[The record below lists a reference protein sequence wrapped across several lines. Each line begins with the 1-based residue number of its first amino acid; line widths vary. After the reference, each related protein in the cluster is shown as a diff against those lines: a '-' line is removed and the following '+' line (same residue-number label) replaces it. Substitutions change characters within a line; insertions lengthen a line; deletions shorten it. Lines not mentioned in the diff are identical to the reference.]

1 MFLCKSYLLLEG
13 WVSPVGPL
21 ALFPARPQIGPQVPE
36 PNCTSSLWMTP
47 RSRVG
52 CLLREELI
60 KTCLSLMI
68 TRPSVDF
75 SF

>member
-47 RSRVG
+47 GEQGGV
-52 CLLREELI
+52 
-60 KTCLSLMI
+60 
-68 TRPSVDF
+68 PAA
-75 SF
+75 